1 MKKVYLLTFHGSV
14 NYGAVLQGYALHK
27 TLNLMDCDCRVI
39 DYNRERHHKNFL
51 TIQKTGIKSV
61 IVQLMQLPS
70 KYSLHKKFDAF
81 TKSNMKLTKSYNGH
95 GALFEGQFEDD
106 AVYIT
111 GSDQVFNCQLTDDN
125 FHYYFDFTDSPNK
138 YSYAASF
145 GVSEI
150 DSWKSK
156 DKVIELLKKFKHIS
170 VREESG
176 QQIIKEYLEADSQ
189 VVCDPTF
196 LLEKDQWSKIA
207 KPVSEDK
214 YIALFMLARNEELIN
229 QAKAFAKEKGLKIL
243 NLAYT
248 VKGIDGIEDR
258 KNLSPQEWLGYIKNA
273 EYVFTN
279 SFHGFALSLNFNK
292 QVWVALSKIGRN
304 SRIVDLAN
312 RYGVNDRIIEEK
324 ISKDSINYDI
334 VNEKIFA
341 DRLRSRQFL
350 EAILNE

>member
-14 NYGAVLQGYALHK
+14 NYGAVLQAYALHQ
-27 TLNLMDCDCRVI
+27 TLNDLGCDCKVI
-39 DYNRERHHKNFL
+39 DYNRELHHKNFL
-51 TIQKTGIKSV
+51 TIQKNGLKSV
-61 IVQLMQLPS
+61 IVQLLQLPS
-70 KYSLHKKFDAF
+70 KRSLHKKFDNF
-81 TKSNMKLTKSYNGH
+81 TKTNMELTPSFNGH
-95 GALFEGQFEDD
+95 GALNNGDFEKD

-111 GSDQVFNCQLTDDN
+111 GSDQVFNCQLTEDN

-150 DSWKSK
+150 DDWNSK
-156 DKVIELLKKFKHIS
+156 DRVIELLKDFKAVS

-176 QQIIKEYLEADSQ
+176 QKIIKDNLGMDSL

-196 LLEKDQWSKIA
+196 LLKKEQWSQLT
-207 KPVSEDK
+207 KPVKEEK
-214 YIALFMLARNEELIN
+214 YIALFMLAKNDELISR
-229 QAKAFAKEKGLKIL
+229 AKAFAKEKGLKIL

-258 KNLSPQEWLGYIKNA
+258 KNLSPQEWLSYIKNA
-273 EYVFTN
+273 QYVFTN

-312 RYGVNDRIIEEK
+312 RYGVHSRIIEGD
-324 ISKDSINYDI
+324 IVKDDINYEK
-334 VNEKIFA
+334 VNERIDN
-341 DRLRSRQFL
+341 DRDLSKQFL

>member
-14 NYGAVLQGYALHK
+14 NYGAVLQAYALYK
-27 TLNLMDCDCRVI
+27 TLDIMGYDCKVI

-51 TIQKTGIKSV
+51 TIQKTGLKS
-61 IVQLMQLPS
+61 IAVQILQLPS
-70 KYSLHKKFDAF
+70 KYSLHKKFDYF
-81 TKSNMKLTKSYNGH
+81 TKTNMSLTESYNGH
-95 GALFEGQFEDD
+95 EALLNARFEDD

-111 GSDQVFNCQLTDDN
+111 GSDQVFNCQLTEDN
-125 FHYYFDFTDSPNK
+125 FHYYFDFTNSLNK

-145 GVSEI
+145 GVSDI
-150 DSWKSK
+150 DDWKCK
-156 DKVIELLKKFKHIS
+156 DKVLSLLKQFKAIS

-176 QQIIKEYLEADSQ
+176 QKIIKDNLGVESQ

-196 LLEKDQWSKIA
+196 LLDKEQWSKLA
-207 KPVSEDK
+207 KPIKEDK
-214 YIALFMLARNEELIN
+214 YIALFMLSRNDDLIKQAR
-229 QAKAFAKEKGLKIL
+229 AFAKEKGLKIL

-258 KNLSPQEWLGYIKNA
+258 KKLGPQEWLSYIKNA
-273 EYVFTN
+273 QYVFTN

-304 SRIVDLAN
+304 SRIVDLAK
-312 RYGVNDRIIEEK
+312 RYGVEGRIIEDNLSVE
-324 ISKDSINYDI
+324 DINYEL
-334 VNEKIFA
+334 VNDKILA
-341 DRLRSRQFL
+341 DKNNSKHFL

>member
-14 NYGAVLQGYALHK
+14 NYGAVLQAYALYR
-27 TLNLMDCDCRVI
+27 TLNGMGCKCKVI

-51 TIQKTGIKSV
+51 AIQKSGLKSV
-61 IVQLMQLPS
+61 IVQLLQLPS
-70 KYSLHKKFDAF
+70 KRSLHKKFDSF
-81 TKSNMKLTKSYNGH
+81 TKKNMDLTASFNGH
-95 GALFEGQFEDD
+95 GALNNGQFEKD

-111 GSDQVFNCQLTDDN
+111 GSDQVFNCQLTEDN

-145 GVSEI
+145 GVSDI
-150 DSWKSK
+150 DDWKCK
-156 DKVIELLKKFKHIS
+156 DKVVELLKDFKAIS

-176 QQIIKEYLEADSQ
+176 QKIIKDNLGIDSQ

-196 LLEKDQWSKIA
+196 LLEREQWSQLT
-207 KPVSEDK
+207 KPVREDK
-214 YIALFMLARNEELIN
+214 YIALFMLSKNNELIGH
-229 QAKAFAKEKGLKIL
+229 AKAFAKEKGLKIL

-248 VKGIDGIEDR
+248 VKGLDGIEDR
-258 KNLSPQEWLGYIKNA
+258 KNLSPQEWLSYIKNA
-273 EYVFTN
+273 QYVFTN

-312 RYGVNDRIIEEK
+312 RYGVSDRIIENELCKNDIDYEK
-324 ISKDSINYDI
+324 
-334 VNEKIFA
+334 VNERIHA
-341 DRLRSRQFL
+341 DRILSKQFL
-350 EAILNE
+350 EAIINE

>member
-14 NYGAVLQGYALHK
+14 NYGAVLQAYALYK
-27 TLNLMDCDCRVI
+27 TLNLMGSDCKVI
-39 DYNRERHHKNFL
+39 DYNRKRHHKNFL
-51 TIQKTGIKSV
+51 AIQKTGIKSIV
-61 IVQLMQLPS
+61 VQLLKLPS
-70 KYSLHKKFDAF
+70 KYSLHKKFDDF
-81 TKSNMKLTKSYNGH
+81 TKSNMRLTNSYNGH
-95 GALFEGQFEDD
+95 NALFEGEFERD

-150 DSWKSK
+150 DDWKSK
-156 DKVIELLKKFKHIS
+156 DEVLRLLKQFNKIS

-176 QQIIKEYLEADSQ
+176 QKIITKHLGIDSK

-196 LLEKDQWSKIA
+196 LIDKEQWSKVA
-207 KPVSEDK
+207 KPIQHEN
-214 YIALFMLARNEELIN
+214 YIALFMLSKNEELIK
-229 QAKAFAKEKGLKIL
+229 QAKSFAKEKGLKII

-258 KNLSPQEWLGYIKNA
+258 KNLCPQEWLGYIKNA
-273 EYVFTN
+273 QYVFTN

-312 RYGVNDRIIEEK
+312 RYGVDDRIIGDELSRNTIDYERVNGK
-324 ISKDSINYDI
+324 IG
-334 VNEKIFA
+334 A

-350 EAILNE
+350 EAIINE

>member
-14 NYGAVLQGYALHK
+14 NYGAVLQAYALYK
-27 TLNLMDCDCRVI
+27 TLDIMGYDCKVI

-51 TIQKTGIKSV
+51 TIQKTGLKS
-61 IVQLMQLPS
+61 IAVQLLQLPS
-70 KYSLHKKFDAF
+70 KYSLHKKFDYF
-81 TKSNMKLTKSYNGH
+81 TKTNMSLTESYNGH
-95 GALFEGQFEDD
+95 EALLNARFEDD

-111 GSDQVFNCQLTDDN
+111 GSDQVFNCQLTEDN
-125 FHYYFDFTDSPNK
+125 FHYYFDFTNSLNK

-145 GVSEI
+145 GVSDI
-150 DSWKSK
+150 DDWKCK
-156 DKVIELLKKFKHIS
+156 DKVLSLLKQFKAIS

-176 QQIIKEYLEADSQ
+176 QKIIKDNLGVESQ

-196 LLEKDQWSKIA
+196 LLDKEQWSKLA
-207 KPVSEDK
+207 KPIKEDK
-214 YIALFMLARNEELIN
+214 YIALFMLSRNDDLIKQAR
-229 QAKAFAKEKGLKIL
+229 AFAKEKGLKIL

-258 KNLSPQEWLGYIKNA
+258 KKLGPQEWLSYIKNA
-273 EYVFTN
+273 QYVFTN

-304 SRIVDLAN
+304 SRIVDLAK
-312 RYGVNDRIIEEK
+312 RYGVEGRIIEDNLSVE
-324 ISKDSINYDI
+324 DINYEL
-334 VNEKIFA
+334 VNDKILA
-341 DRLRSRQFL
+341 DKNNSKHFL